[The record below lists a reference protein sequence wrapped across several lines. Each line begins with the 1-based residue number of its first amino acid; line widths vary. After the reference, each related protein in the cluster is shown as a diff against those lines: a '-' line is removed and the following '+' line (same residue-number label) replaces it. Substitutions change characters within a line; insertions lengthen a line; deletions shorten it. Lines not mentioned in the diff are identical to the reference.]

1 MKKQTMIEF
10 PGGGVAYNPAPV
22 RVFSNFTWLGLLV
35 SFMGDLFSLNSSPA
49 RYRFENKSP
58 KNFFAKKQ
66 SKNETNSSPL
76 TVHRLLINETV
87 FSTFTSHFSPFKKP
101 AFTMA
106 EVLITLG
113 IIGLVAAMTMGSVI
127 NKFKERE
134 IVAKLKK
141 INTILS
147 QALVSAIDEQG
158 TVDTWDLIKGDDPE
172 GSAFLLVNYFERY
185 FKILSNCETKQSCVG
200 TKPYKYL
207 NGVNH
212 IDYSNQRAY
221 KHVVLSDGTLLI
233 FHVDREFIKCTNS
246 KYVCATVFV
255 DTNGYF
261 KGPNQFGK
269 DFFMFAIK
277 KDKIVPYGMPNFES
291 GCNKNVG
298 SGYGLTCGAWVLFY
312 ENMDYLHM

>member
-1 MKKQTMIEF
+1 
-10 PGGGVAYNPAPV
+10 
-22 RVFSNFTWLGLLV
+22 
-35 SFMGDLFSLNSSPA
+35 
-49 RYRFENKSP
+49 
-58 KNFFAKKQ
+58 
-66 SKNETNSSPL
+66 
-76 TVHRLLINETV
+76 
-87 FSTFTSHFSPFKKP
+87 
-101 AFTMA
+101 MA